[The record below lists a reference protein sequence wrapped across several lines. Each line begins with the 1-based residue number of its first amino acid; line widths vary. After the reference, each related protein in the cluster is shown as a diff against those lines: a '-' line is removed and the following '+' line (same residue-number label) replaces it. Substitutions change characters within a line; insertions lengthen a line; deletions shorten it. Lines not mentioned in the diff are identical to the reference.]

1 MITGD
6 HLETALKVAIDAEII
21 TEEESKLE
29 GIFLTGTNFRKEIG
43 DYQKVWNAEK
53 EIYEIIIADK
63 NRFTNVL
70 KRLRIIARAN
80 PDDKMILISGIR
92 QEGGIVAMSGSNI
105 ADGEALKMA
114 NVGLCMN

>member
-21 TEEESKLE
+21 TEEESRLE
-29 GIFLTGTNFRKEIG
+29 GIYLTGTKFRKEIG
-43 DYQKVWNAEK
+43 EYQKVWNKEK
-53 EIYEIIIADK
+53 QIFEIKIADK
-63 NRFTNVL
+63 KRFTNVL

-92 QEGGIVAMSGSNI
+92 
-105 ADGEALKMA
+105 
-114 NVGLCMN
+114 